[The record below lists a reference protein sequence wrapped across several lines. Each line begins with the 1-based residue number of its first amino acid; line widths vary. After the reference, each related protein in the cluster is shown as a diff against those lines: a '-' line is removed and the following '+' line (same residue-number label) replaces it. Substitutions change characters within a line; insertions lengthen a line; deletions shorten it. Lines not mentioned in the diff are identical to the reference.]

1 MPMLT
6 RDGIRLAFQ
15 LHLGERP
22 PVVLIHGFCCD
33 GSFMAA
39 QFEHFSARGHSVLAP
54 DLRGHG
60 RSDVPETGYSF
71 ESLGDDVLWLC
82 ASLGLRR
89 PALVGHSMGG
99 IVAYDIAARFPDL
112 PRAVALLDSGIV
124 LTPAARAAFDRLAD
138 ELRGADGAAALARM
152 ANDVFFLPTD
162 APGRR
167 RRILEVMGRASP
179 HLLAA
184 GTEMLRSYEPEV
196 ARGRLTAPLLYIA
209 ANEPTPRADLAALA
223 RIVPQVQVAR
233 TVGSGHF
240 CQMEVPGQVNA
251 MLERFLALAD
261 PDGEGE

>member
-1 MPMLT
+1 
-6 RDGIRLAFQ
+6 
-15 LHLGERP
+15 
-22 PVVLIHGFCCD
+22 
-33 GSFMAA
+33 
-39 QFEHFSARGHSVLAP
+39 
-54 DLRGHG
+54 LRCT
-60 RSDVPETGYSF
+60 VN
-71 ESLGDDVLWLC
+71 L
-82 ASLGLRR
+82 
-89 PALVGHSMGG
+89 
-99 IVAYDIAARFPDL
+99 
-112 PRAVALLDSGIV
+112 
-124 LTPAARAAFDRLAD
+124 LAD
-138 ELRGADGAAALARM
+138 ELRGADGAAALTRM

-167 RRILEVMGRASP
+167 RRILEVMGRASH

-184 GTEMLRSYEPEV
+184 GAEMLRSYDPEV

-233 TVGSGHF
+233 TVAPGHF